1 MTAQNLTL
9 FELADFDHL
18 AERLSEH
25 ADGIEN
31 IAARPMADDMKLA
44 AKLIDT
50 LRRTG
55 LIHSAVALV
64 EGETGCRSLFTS
76 KASELKASVVP

>member
-1 MTAQNLTL
+1 MTAQNLTAL
-9 FELADFDHL
+9 EPADFDQL
-18 AERLSEH
+18 AARLSDH

-44 AKLIDT
+44 AKAIDT

-55 LIHSAVALV
+55 VIRTAVALV
-64 EGETGCRSLFTS
+64 
-76 KASELKASVVP
+76 

>member
-1 MTAQNLTL
+1 MTAKNLTV
-9 FELADFDHL
+9 FELADFDRL
-18 AERLSEH
+18 ANRLADH

-31 IAARPMADDMKLA
+31 IAARPMADDMRLA

-55 LIHSAVALV
+55 VIHSALALV
-64 EGETGCRSLFTS
+64 ENQGDGLP
-76 KASELKASVVP
+76 ASFYVGG

>member
-1 MTAQNLTL
+1 MTAQNLTVL
-9 FELADFDHL
+9 ELADFDQL

-31 IAARPMADDMKLA
+31 IAARLMADDMKLA

-55 LIHSAVALV
+55 VIHSAVAL
-64 EGETGCRSLFTS
+64 F
-76 KASELKASVVP
+76 

>member
-1 MTAQNLTL
+1 MTAKNPTV
-9 FELADFDHL
+9 FEPADCDQLANRLAD
-18 AERLSEH
+18 H

-31 IAARPMADDMKLA
+31 IAARPMADDMRLA

-55 LIHSAVALV
+55 VIHSAVALV
-64 EGETGCRSLFTS
+64 ENQGDRLP
-76 KASELKASVVP
+76 ASFCVGG